1 MQLIEFIRAV
11 HAEMGALMD
20 AASRGVPVRGCTMYI
35 TTFPCHEC
43 ARNIIAA
50 GIARVVYI
58 EPYAKSL
65 ALELHSNAIQLDTDA
80 DADKIPFVPFL
91 GVAPRNFSHIFAMP
105 IRKKKNGE
113 VIEWVAETANP
124 RVSGS
129 FWSYLEYEKE
139 DLSLLR
145 DKLKKK
151 NLNLKSKQKKKGKS

>member
-1 MQLIEFIRAV
+1 
-11 HAEMGALMD
+11 
-20 AASRGVPVRGCTMYI
+20 
-35 TTFPCHEC
+35 
-43 ARNIIAA
+43 
-50 GIARVVYI
+50 
-58 EPYAKSL
+58 
-65 ALELHSNAIQLDTDA
+65 
-80 DADKIPFVPFL
+80 
-91 GVAPRNFSHIFAMP
+91 MP